1 MMAVQLQQRHRVEE
15 EELAA
20 ESEVEIDDDLV
31 GGMTSGANAAA
42 ATLTSEQQPLEGV
55 ERQATSADDAEEEEE
70 EEISTT
76 IDEATSTV
84 QLPRVRQLGSVRQT
98 LLKQAEL
105 SRISPAV
112 LSVLSS
118 KLRISTVD
126 ELLHASRADIQ
137 RATKLSLMQVND
149 ILSEASSYVFPS
161 KPRTALQL
169 LRDPLE
175 RQRCLP
181 LGCAVLDEFLAGG
194 VRVGALTE
202 ITGAAGTGKSQLCMQ
217 LALSAQLPEQLGGLD
232 GGASLASAKARSLTR
247 DFALTER
254 AGAGA
259 GGATEVV
266 YISTEKPFPSSRW
279 KQLLRAFHAKHAQ
292 HFGSEAEIDRRVHRH
307 SASTIE
313 VLWEFLTNH
322 LPLLLNSR
330 KVRLLLIDS
339 IAAVCRFEFERSDAA
354 ARAKALWLHAHYLRS
369 VADNYKL
376 PVVVVNQVS
385 DYFGTA
391 AESDL
396 HHHLL
401 ATTTTTT
408 TTTSWLFDRHSS
420 TRARLVELHQ
430 CSHPADQHYDHDR
443 STRGRFGSISTT
455 ATLTCTHR
463 TRRRTIA
470 QAPTRRHVDITVLAR
485 GRTAN
490 VAASTHSILA
500 IVVIVV
506 VVIADKEEELEC
518 NHVSTVETDRAHD
531 ARGAG
536 TQPAQ
541 LIEALLHCPRRPARL
556 ERVSRCRSLYASRGL

>member
-1 MMAVQLQQRHRVEE
+1 MAVQLQQRHRVEE

-70 EEISTT
+70 EEEEISAT

-279 KQLLRAFHAKHAQ
+279 KQLLRAFLAKHAQ
-292 HFGSEAEIDRRVHRH
+292 HFGSEAELDRRVHRH

-401 ATTTTTT
+401 ATTTSTSSSSSGDGSSTVIPALGLAWSSCINARILLTNTTT
-408 TTTSWLFDRHSS
+408 TIDPPEGVSAPSPPQPHSPALIEQDDEPSPKRQRVGTSTSPYSPEAALQTSPPRRIPSSPSSSSSSSSSPTKKKSSSATTY
-420 TRARLVELHQ
+420 RLSKPTV
-430 CSHPADQHYDHDR
+430 
-443 STRGRFGSISTT
+443 
-455 ATLTCTHR
+455 R
-463 TRRRTIA
+463 TM
-470 QAPTRRHVDITVLAR
+470 HVVLAPNLPNSSKR
-485 GRTAN
+485 FY
-490 VAASTHSILA
+490 I
-500 IVVIVV
+500 
-506 VVIADKEEELEC
+506 
-518 NHVSTVETDRAHD
+518 AHD
-531 ARGAG
+531 G
-536 TQPAQ
+536 
-541 LIEALLHCPRRPARL
+541 LH
-556 ERVSRCRSLYASRGL
+556 GLSE